1 MRNTVVEPPFIR
13 IWIDVA
19 LADAFG
25 VDFVVAVLVTH
36 VLAV

>member
-1 MRNTVVEPPFIR
+1 MQNTVVELPFIR
-13 IWIDVA
+13 IWIVVA